1 MKGLFLISYSHLS
14 RETQDKCWHK
24 QNTENLSG
32 EHIELHFERVGES
45 RNPSCFFF
53 LPAMI

>member
-1 MKGLFLISYSHLS
+1 VKGLFLISYSHLS